1 MFESDSICLQVLS
14 HWTRCEKGSW
24 LCSYILKSPVCG
36 TDWTLIRYVVFL
48 HALFHDFSVHF
59 MHGPWIG
66 YFDIEI
72 CLSEGWCSRFFNPWL
87 RCWFWSSRAS
97 FSTAR
102 QFSGLRPTMSSF
114 NLWSSFSAFPSPWC
128 KHVNEVFSK
137 LLVSL
142 VLILFPVKHGFKNWN
157 LDADSFC
164 DNVILYNILA
174 WLVSLN

>member
-48 HALFHDFSVHF
+48 HALFHDFSAHF

-66 YFDIEI
+66 YFDFEI

-102 QFSGLRPTMSSF
+102 LFSGLRPTMSSF
-114 NLWSSFSAFPSPWC
+114 NLWSSFSAFPSPCWKTC
-128 KHVNEVFSK
+128 EWGIFETTSIVSAN
-137 LLVSL
+137 LVSRE
-142 VLILFPVKHGFKNWN
+142 
-157 LDADSFC
+157 
-164 DNVILYNILA
+164 A
-174 WLVSLN
+174 WLQKLKSWCWLLLWQRHSV

>member
-36 TDWTLIRYVVFL
+36 TNWTLIRYVVFL

-72 CLSEGWCSRFFNPWL
+72 CLSEGWFSRCFNPWL
-87 RCWFWSSRAS
+87 RCWLWSSRAS
-97 FSTAR
+97 FST
-102 QFSGLRPTMSSF
+102 FLRP
-114 NLWSSFSAFPSPWC
+114 SPNN
-128 KHVNEVFSK
+128 VEFQSLK
-137 LLVSL
+137 LILGISISL
-142 VLILFPVKHGFKNWN
+142 VQTFEWGSFETTSIDSAKIVFR
-157 LDADSFC
+157 DAWLQTLKSWCWLLLWHVF
-164 DNVILYNILA
+164 LYILA
-174 WLVSLN
+174 WTVSLN